1 MENERFIITVK
12 GSIDAKD
19 YGLRKL
25 YKEYRTYKHEFLPLV
40 QDAVRSVVKDRSVIM
55 MGQQKWN
62 VTQNLERYVKNLP
75 LHPMAYHNQSVWL
88 EKTPN
93 GYHLIHFKVKGDER
107 GDEATCY
114 VRIPK
119 KYWEYVD
126 LACGKDAEALG
137 EVEVIEDNKYG
148 RFNTHLTLRLPK
160 PTPYETNTWVGVDV
174 GWNHLAVSST
184 ISPESIGGVTFHGG
198 NYKTQIIQ
206 LKHLLKQKQRANRHV
221 KAWKNRLHNVTKHA
235 VGSVAKEI
243 VSKAEKNRAGVA
255 MEKLNFRSHTKGFLI
270 PRYKLMM
277 AVKTLCERRG
287 IPFTLVN
294 AQYTSQTCNRCKYI
308 AKGNR
313 NGEIFKCLQC
323 DYSCNADYNASVNI
337 AREAISAGYMS
348 VDKETEAICRGG
360 GELSAPQVAPE
371 LGAIKTG
378 GYEDWR

>member
-119 KYWEYVD
+119 
-126 LACGKDAEALG
+126 
-137 EVEVIEDNKYG
+137 
-148 RFNTHLTLRLPK
+148 
-160 PTPYETNTWVGVDV
+160 
-174 GWNHLAVSST
+174 
-184 ISPESIGGVTFHGG
+184 
-198 NYKTQIIQ
+198 
-206 LKHLLKQKQRANRHV
+206 
-221 KAWKNRLHNVTKHA
+221 
-235 VGSVAKEI
+235 
-243 VSKAEKNRAGVA
+243 
-255 MEKLNFRSHTKGFLI
+255 
-270 PRYKLMM
+270 
-277 AVKTLCERRG
+277 
-287 IPFTLVN
+287 
-294 AQYTSQTCNRCKYI
+294 
-308 AKGNR
+308 
-313 NGEIFKCLQC
+313 
-323 DYSCNADYNASVNI
+323 
-337 AREAISAGYMS
+337 
-348 VDKETEAICRGG
+348 
-360 GELSAPQVAPE
+360 
-371 LGAIKTG
+371 
-378 GYEDWR
+378 